1 MRRPM
6 IPWSDK
12 LPRSLEGFSR
22 EMENL
27 MERFFGGEGGGWGAE
42 HFTPSAN
49 LAEADD
55 CYEVTFDLPGMTPE
69 DVNVELQEG
78 SLIVS
83 GERKEEKEEGDKT
96 FHRIERSYGSFRRA
110 ITLPGAVNT
119 EQVNAEF
126 QDGVLKVTLP
136 KTEAQKP
143 KQIHV
148 KGN

>member
-27 MERFFGGEGGGWGAE
+27 MERFFGGEGGGWGVE

-55 CYEVTFDLPGMTPE
+55 RYEVTFDLPGMTPE

-136 KTEAQKP
+136 KTESQKP
-143 KQIHV
+143 KQIQV
-148 KGN
+148 KGQ